1 MIDRSKMNERLLD
14 MTPSWDVVRCQG
26 IAKEE
31 KRKKKNV
38 QQTTDI

>member
-31 KRKKKNV
+31 KRKEQNV